1 MKDVGAIFRA
11 IFTIDYLKS
20 RDMLIIELGMMRLSV
35 SRALEESQRLE
46 AQVAREISMADF
58 WADEHRKVSEELEA
72 LRKEK
77 PCGSDEDGVY
87 SKWKEELDA
96 VGADTPELGALNPM
110 IAEALAEGRDAT
122 GLCTV
127 REAASALIESGR
139 RELEMTWGTPD
150 GWRVNVEL
158 KVTRCIDLLGRSAI
172 ATAMSRSVPVIA
184 S

>member
-72 LRKEK
+72 LRKEE
-77 PCGSDEDGVY
+77 PC
-87 SKWKEELDA
+87 
-96 VGADTPELGALNPM
+96 T
-110 IAEALAEGRDAT
+110 
-122 GLCTV
+122 
-127 REAASALIESGR
+127 
-139 RELEMTWGTPD
+139 
-150 GWRVNVEL
+150 
-158 KVTRCIDLLGRSAI
+158 
-172 ATAMSRSVPVIA
+172 
-184 S
+184 